1 MGARDLDSH
10 NTWSEA
16 ADENAVWKSDLRP
29 EAPER
34 RRTALLLGL
43 VALSFYLGFILLS
56 VARTS

>member
-1 MGARDLDSH
+1 MNQQRAVDDSH
-10 NTWSEA
+10 DGQLEDA
-16 ADENAVWKSDLRP
+16 AARRSRV
-29 EAPER
+29 